1 MKNLRKILL
10 SLFFGIL
17 INTSV
22 QSITLAHGV
31 LSAFSIFT
39 NVMADEHTAEKAVIK
54 ELKIKIYNLDSE
66 PVKRKLVQSDKKYI
80 TSLKEQLNELIK
92 AQQEKDKKSAELKAK
107 EEKKNAEKQKKDAK
121 ENKRQAL
128 KKEIEDEITALGFEP
143 VTQKKEKE
151 FADDEEIQALEKQLS
166 EIKALKAKEEKET
179 AEKQKKD
186 AKENKRQ
193 ALKKEIEDQIIA
205 LGVEPVTKKS
215 EFADDEEIQALQS
228 QLEEVKKAKI
238 KALKDKYDELK
249 KAKAEKEKEERLKAL
264 KEEIESEII
273 ALGAKPVTQNS
284 EFADDA
290 NIQALG
296 KQLEQLR
303 IEAESKKAAEKLEG
317 ERQEVI
323 QIVRKEILELGETP
337 ISEYVVNNEDEFIKA
352 LNSQLEEIKKI
363 KAQEEKEIQESI
375 PEWFIMMP
383 KANEKVIYVRG
394 TAVVDTLQGSI
405 DSATNAALRELGKK
419 LETRLNTKVNE
430 TVIQAGIGED
440 IKTKS
445 EMERVSTLVVKE
457 VTISGYEIAKTKMF
471 KMDNGKYRSFI
482 LLEYPVG
489 NLYKAFINRLENS
502 KEIKESLIAI
512 KNTDTFKELE
522 AYVVD
527 FAGA

>member
-1 MKNLRKILL
+1 M
-10 SLFFGIL
+10 
-17 INTSV
+17 
-22 QSITLAHGV
+22 
-31 LSAFSIFT
+31 
-39 NVMADEHTAEKAVIK
+39 
-54 ELKIKIYNLDSE
+54 
-66 PVKRKLVQSDKKYI
+66 
-80 TSLKEQLNELIK
+80 
-92 AQQEKDKKSAELKAK
+92 
-107 EEKKNAEKQKKDAK
+107 
-121 ENKRQAL
+121 
-128 KKEIEDEITALGFEP
+128 
-143 VTQKKEKE
+143 
-151 FADDEEIQALEKQLS
+151 
-166 EIKALKAKEEKET
+166 
-179 AEKQKKD
+179 
-186 AKENKRQ
+186 
-193 ALKKEIEDQIIA
+193 
-205 LGVEPVTKKS
+205 EPVTKKS

-323 QIVRKEILELGETP
+323 QVVRKEILELGETP

-405 DSATNAALRELGKK
+405 DSATNAALRELGKNWRQDLTQK
-419 LETRLNTKVNE
+419 LMK
-430 TVIQAGIGED
+430 Q
-440 IKTKS
+440 
-445 EMERVSTLVVKE
+445 
-457 VTISGYEIAKTKMF
+457 
-471 KMDNGKYRSFI
+471 
-482 LLEYPVG
+482 
-489 NLYKAFINRLENS
+489 
-502 KEIKESLIAI
+502 
-512 KNTDTFKELE
+512 
-522 AYVVD
+522 
-527 FAGA
+527 